1 MAEAVSNIESTG
13 VNINLLL
20 TIIIILGNYYDY
32 MDYLKIKWYNIIEV
46 NNMKKIRISILLC
59 VCLLFLVGCTDKKTE
74 LQKKYDDISYQVV
87 QDQKQIN
94 DLQAKMDLDDA
105 ARADADRSGATSDSE
120 YGKVL
125 AQQDDKTYSEALQQ
139 MSQLQTKLE
148 IDQALQKTYEEEL
161 NKMK

>member
-1 MAEAVSNIESTG
+1 
-13 VNINLLL
+13 
-20 TIIIILGNYYDY
+20 

-46 NNMKKIRISILLC
+46 NNMKKIKISILLF
-59 VCLLFLVGCTDKKTE
+59 VCLLFLVGCTDKKAE

>member
-1 MAEAVSNIESTG
+1 
-13 VNINLLL
+13 
-20 TIIIILGNYYDY
+20 
-32 MDYLKIKWYNIIEV
+32 MDYLRIKWYNIIEV
-46 NNMKKIRISILLC
+46 NNMKKIKISILLF
-59 VCLLFLVGCTDKKTE
+59 VCLLFLVGCTDKKAE

-94 DLQAKMDLDDA
+94 DLQEKMDLDSA

-139 MSQLQTKLE
+139 MSQLQTKLG
-148 IDQALQKTYEEEL
+148 IDKALQKTYEEEL

>member
-1 MAEAVSNIESTG
+1 
-13 VNINLLL
+13 
-20 TIIIILGNYYDY
+20 
-32 MDYLKIKWYNIIEV
+32 MDYLRIKWYNIFEV
-46 NNMKKIRISILLC
+46 INMKKFKISILLF
-59 VCLLFLVGCTDKKTE
+59 VCLLFLVGCTDKKAE

-94 DLQAKMDLDDA
+94 DLQEKMDLDSA

-161 NKMK
+161 NKIE

>member
-1 MAEAVSNIESTG
+1 
-13 VNINLLL
+13 
-20 TIIIILGNYYDY
+20 

-94 DLQAKMDLDDA
+94 DLQAKMDLDSA

-139 MSQLQTKLE
+139 MSQLQTKLG
-148 IDQALQKTYEEEL
+148 IDKALQKTYEEEL

>member
-1 MAEAVSNIESTG
+1 
-13 VNINLLL
+13 
-20 TIIIILGNYYDY
+20 

-74 LQKKYDDISYQVV
+74 LQEKYDDISYQVV

>member
-1 MAEAVSNIESTG
+1 MCF
-13 VNINLLL
+13 
-20 TIIIILGNYYDY
+20 IIP
-32 MDYLKIKWYNIIEV
+32 
-46 NNMKKIRISILLC
+46 
-59 VCLLFLVGCTDKKTE
+59 FTGCTDQKAE
-74 LQKKYDDISYQVV
+74 LQKKYDDISYQVT

-94 DLQAKMDLDDA
+94 DLQEKMDLDDA